1 MTLRLQAWDLKL
13 AGSPIWATCHPTIFK
28 QPRARARGPAC
39 SQSVKDAIWRPE
51 EGRLLGRRRTKRAR
65 GPNMGRND
73 CRLSGS
79 RLHLAALSLGLRA
92 RCACVSAEPNT
103 ICFARDAWDESGS
116 RGGHERCEFDASEAF
131 ASVART
137 RPSLRRPRLPR
148 PVAPPSA
155 ACWEREKGPLPGLLG
170 HRHE

>member
-51 EGRLLGRRRTKRAR
+51 EGRLLEGPGIEQDRRKFCAVLACPLL
-65 GPNMGRND
+65 GPAHGM
-73 CRLSGS
+73 
-79 RLHLAALSLGLRA
+79 ALSLGLRA

>member
-51 EGRLLGRRRTKRAR
+51 EGRLLEGPGIEQDRRKFCAVLACPLL
-65 GPNMGRND
+65 GPAHGM
-73 CRLSGS
+73 
-79 RLHLAALSLGLRA
+79 ALSLGLRA

-116 RGGHERCEFDASEAF
+116 RVRRAGSGRRGRCRVSSATGTND
-131 ASVART
+131 
-137 RPSLRRPRLPR
+137 PS
-148 PVAPPSA
+148 S
-155 ACWEREKGPLPGLLG
+155 
-170 HRHE
+170 